1 MADLLDKKNAAGTK
15 APSSPDKQRLDLR
28 PQLKAPPAPRIRRWI
43 QWMAVFVVL
52 AAAAAVAT
60 VLLTG
65 GDETTTA
72 YDRGAEHGP
81 YTALAARDLTGV
93 DLGSRLA
100 GLDPVFDP
108 AVVPE
113 HGAFTAMV
121 YRDLTAGVNRFTGLD
136 ANLDP
141 DVILASGYHTVMPLA
156 WAPIEVD
163 VRLAGFDANLDPD
176 VILGAGY
183 HTLMPPTWGS
193 ADVDRFVGTDANLD
207 PDVYFW
213 PDPRPVE
220 RRGF

>member
-1 MADLLDKKNAAGTK
+1 MADLLDKKTSAGTK
-15 APSSPDKQRLDLR
+15 TPTAPEKQRLDLR

-43 QWMAVFVVL
+43 QWMAAFVVL
-52 AAAAAVAT
+52 AAAAALAT
-60 VLLTG
+60 VW
-65 GDETTTA
+65 GDGATTA

-81 YTALAARDLTGV
+81 YTALAVRDLTGV

-121 YRDLTAGVNRFTGLD
+121 YRDVTAGVNRFTGLD

-141 DVILASGYHTVMPLA
+141 NVILGSGYHTLMPPTWTAL
-156 WAPIEVD
+156 EVD
-163 VRLAGFDANLDPD
+163 TRVAGLDLNLDPD

-183 HTLMPPTWGS
+183 HTLMPATWGS
-193 ADVDRFVGTDANLD
+193 GTVDRFAGTDANLD
-207 PDVYFW
+207 PNVW
-213 PDPRPVE
+213 PDPRPITQ
-220 RRGF
+220 RGL

>member
-1 MADLLDKKNAAGTK
+1 MADLLDKKPSAGTK
-15 APSSPDKQRLDLR
+15 APTAPDKQRLDLR
-28 PQLKAPPAPRIRRWI
+28 PQLKTPPAPRIRRWI

-52 AAAAAVAT
+52 AAAAAMAT

-81 YTALAARDLTGV
+81 YTALAVRDLTGV

-121 YRDLTAGVNRFTGLD
+121 YRDITGVNRFTGLD

-141 DVILASGYHTVMPLA
+141 NVILGSGYHTLMPPA
-156 WAPIEVD
+156 WAPIEVEA
-163 VRLAGFDANLDPD
+163 RLSGLDLNFDPD

-183 HTLMPPTWGS
+183 HTLMPATWGS

-207 PDVYFW
+207 PNVW

>member
-1 MADLLDKKNAAGTK
+1 MADLLDKKAAGTK
-15 APSSPDKQRLDLR
+15 APAAPDKQRLDLR
-28 PQLKAPPAPRIRRWI
+28 PRLKAPPAPRIRRWI
-43 QWMAVFVVL
+43 QWMAVVVVV

-60 VLLTG
+60 VLIRG
-65 GDETTTA
+65 GGETTTA

-81 YTALAARDLTGV
+81 YTALAVRDVSGV
-93 DLGSRLA
+93 DMGSRLA

-121 YRDLTAGVNRFTGLD
+121 YRDLTGVNRFAGLD

-141 DVILASGYHTVMPLA
+141 NVVLGSGYHTLMPPA
-156 WAPIEVD
+156 WAPID
-163 VRLAGFDANLDPD
+163 VGARLAGLDLNLDPD

-183 HTLMPPTWGS
+183 HTLMPPTWGTPE
-193 ADVDRFVGTDANLD
+193 VDRFAGTDANLD
-207 PDVYFW
+207 PDVFFW